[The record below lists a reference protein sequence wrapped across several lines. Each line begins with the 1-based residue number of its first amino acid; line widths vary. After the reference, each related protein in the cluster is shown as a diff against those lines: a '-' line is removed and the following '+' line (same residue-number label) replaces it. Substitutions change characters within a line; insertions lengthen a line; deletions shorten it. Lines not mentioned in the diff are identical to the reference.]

1 MLSPLPPHAVVFDL
15 DGTLADTVLD
25 LAAALNHTLAEL
37 DLPPHPPG
45 AVRGM
50 VGGGLGK
57 LLDRGLAAHGAT
69 LEAAAQDAALLRLLE
84 HYAANPAEQS
94 RLYPGAAKTLDAL
107 DAAGIAC
114 GLCTNKPEPISRDLL
129 RALGIADA
137 FGAIVG
143 GDAGFPKKP
152 DPAGLEHVVASLGA
166 ERAATIMVGDSV
178 TDVNTARAAGLAGI
192 VLVSYGYTAIA
203 AEGLGADRVIDS
215 LGQLPEALGLSPKA
229 APGLTLK

>member
-84 HYAANPAEQS
+84 HYAGQPCRAVPALSWRGENS
-94 RLYPGAAKTLDAL
+94 RCA
-107 DAAGIAC
+107 
-114 GLCTNKPEPISRDLL
+114 
-129 RALGIADA
+129 
-137 FGAIVG
+137 
-143 GDAGFPKKP
+143 
-152 DPAGLEHVVASLGA
+152 
-166 ERAATIMVGDSV
+166 
-178 TDVNTARAAGLAGI
+178 
-192 VLVSYGYTAIA
+192 
-203 AEGLGADRVIDS
+203 
-215 LGQLPEALGLSPKA
+215 
-229 APGLTLK
+229 